1 MLGLLLIYFVGRAFY
16 RLAETHKRSK
26 WLFAILG
33 VVTYYV
39 TQFLCALG
47 LVSYMISRG
56 RDFTSGDEMVITLVG
71 ILVGAI
77 GVAVFY
83 AILKKVWENNPRTDQ
98 NSELLDQL

>member
-39 TQFLCALG
+39 TQFLFALG
-47 LVSYMISRG
+47 LLSYMMSRG
-56 RDFTSGDEMVITLVG
+56 REFTSGDELVITLVG
-71 ILVGAI
+71 ILVGGI
-77 GVAVFY
+77 GVSAFY
-83 AILKKVWENNPRTDQ
+83 AILKRAWEKKPRIDNN
-98 NSELLDQL
+98 ELLDQI